1 MMNNTDS
8 GIFCPACK
16 MKNESGAIIC
26 AYCNTPMEHNSQ
38 KTVTFQKVREE
49 TGTLPDYFDD
59 VLDAPA
65 HAPERFMDFE
75 IPSNGIIL
83 INLENGQPIT
93 VREEKAFI
101 LGRVSAELK
110 TREPLVDLTQYDGFT
125 LGISRVHAMIR
136 RTKDGY
142 QIIDLESSNGTW
154 HENQRL
160 TPKQPH
166 PIESGDRI
174 RIGRL
179 HMLVFYLGSS

>member
-1 MMNNTDS
+1 M
-8 GIFCPACK
+8 
-16 MKNESGAIIC
+16 
-26 AYCNTPMEHNSQ
+26 
-38 KTVTFQKVREE
+38 REE

-65 HAPERFMDFE
+65 YAPERFMDFE

-93 VREEKAFI
+93 MREEKAFI

-110 TREPLVDLTQYDGFT
+110 TRELLVDLTQLNAFD
-125 LGISRVHAMIR
+125 LGISRAHTMIR

-142 QIIDLESSNGTW
+142 QIIDLESSNGAW

-160 TPKQPH
+160 APKQPY
-166 PIESGDRI
+166 PIKSGDRI

-179 HMLVFYLGSS
+179 HMLVFYLRTS